1 LEWHIG
7 VARVAC
13 SRVCA
18 GGHHNSQQAQLLNFR
33 FRERLF
39 SYFRFALMERIL
51 SISRKSA
58 YWRNVV
64 PHAKKNPQ
72 KRG

>member
-39 SYFRFALMERIL
+39 SYFRFAVMESKAFQLPQIRL
-51 SISRKSA
+51 LADR
-58 YWRNVV
+58 YNQL
-64 PHAKKNPQ
+64 KK
-72 KRG
+72 